1 MNLEIFKNSEFGEV
15 RTINENGKIMFCGS
29 DVAKILGYAKPQN
42 AISMHCKGATL
53 KQGIGVQTGIKKDG
67 TPAIQHIEMTFIGE
81 SDLYRLIACSK
92 LESAQKFESW
102 IFDEVLPTI
111 RKTGGYVANED
122 LFINTYLP
130 YADEPTK
137 RLFSATLEVVQSQ
150 NRIINEM
157 KPKAEYFDALVDKN
171 LLTNLRDTAK
181 ELHIAP
187 SKFNEFLLENEYIYK
202 DSKDVIKPYQPRV
215 KQGLFELKEYINPYS
230 GHIGNQTMVTPKG
243 RETFR
248 LLFQNI

>member
-1 MNLEIFKNSEFGEV
+1 MNNKLEIFKNEEFGEIRSIKIEDEIYFV
-15 RTINENGKIMFCGS
+15 GKEI
-29 DVAKILGYAKPQN
+29 ANILGYQNGSRDINRHVEKEDRKIISINDGIQNRDAIVINESGLYSLILSSKQPKAK
-42 AISMHCKGATL
+42 
-53 KQGIGVQTGIKKDG
+53 
-67 TPAIQHIEMTFIGE
+67 
-81 SDLYRLIACSK
+81 
-92 LESAQKFESW
+92 KFKHW
-102 IFDEVLPTI
+102 VTNEVLPTI
-111 RKTGGYVANED
+111 RRTGGYVSNED

-130 YADEPTK
+130 YADGPTK

-150 NRIINEM
+150 NRMINEM

-202 DSKDVIKPYQPRV
+202 DNKGVIKPYQPRV

-230 GHIGNQTMVTPKG
+230 GHLGNQTMVTPRG

-248 LLFQNI
+248 LLLQNI

>member
-1 MNLEIFKNSEFGEV
+1 MNLEIFKNNEFGEV

-29 DVAKILGYAKPQN
+29 DVARALGYTNPQK
-42 AISMHCKGATL
+42 AMKDHCKGD
-53 KQGIGVQTGIKKDG
+53 GVTNRSVIDNLGRMQQAK
-67 TPAIQHIEMTFIGE
+67 FITE
-81 SDLYRLIACSK
+81 SNLYRLIASSK
-92 LESAQKFESW
+92 LEKAQRFESW

-111 RKTGGYVANED
+111 RKTGGYVSNED

-150 NRIINEM
+150 NRMINEM

-248 LLFQNI
+248 LLLQNI